1 MATEYGVVL
10 ASLMGAAAAL
20 TGGVLA
26 QRYQYLLERRKEH
39 FVQLRDQVLVPWGRA
54 IGARRANLEG
64 RDPYVVV
71 DYVAKDYRS
80 SPGVSFGTGN
90 QVPWTESSTL
100 SQASRKHWPDLWSQ
114 WEGLNAELKALG
126 DRTVLLLRKLEK
138 DFPALPA
145 GKSWANYGD
154 EPAVAVKVA
163 VVNLWASHAQ
173 AFERR
178 TYPEWVETQLASFG
192 FWRGEGDADER
203 RAFAKQV
210 AGLLDRH
217 AVEVAEVDRA
227 HEALSKRYGEFA
239 AKVERAIHSERLP
252 GRCDFCPRLLR

>member
-80 SPGVSFGTGN
+80 APGVAFSGGD
-90 QVPWTESSTL
+90 QVPWTEESGL
-100 SQASRKHWPDLWSQ
+100 AEASRRHWPGLWAEWRQ
-114 WEGLNAELKALG
+114 LNEEHARLG
-126 DRTVLLLRKLEK
+126 DQTISHLRAVESA
-138 DFPALPA
+138 FPPLPA
-145 GKSWANYGD
+145 GKTWANYAED
-154 EPAVAVKVA
+154 PRTAVKLA
-163 VVNLWASHAQ
+163 VVNAWASHAQ
-173 AFERR
+173 VFERR
-178 TYPEWVETQLASFG
+178 TYPDWVVEQLTQFG
-192 FWRGEGDADER
+192 FWRGDDAEAKRQYARQVAQILGRDPQALTRLEAKAEELSQR
-203 RAFAKQV
+203 YDAFA
-210 AGLLDRH
+210 R
-217 AVEVAEVDRA
+217 
-227 HEALSKRYGEFA
+227 
-239 AKVERAIHSERLP
+239 KVEDAIHTETFRGSC
-252 GRCDFCPRLLR
+252 GYCPKFLR